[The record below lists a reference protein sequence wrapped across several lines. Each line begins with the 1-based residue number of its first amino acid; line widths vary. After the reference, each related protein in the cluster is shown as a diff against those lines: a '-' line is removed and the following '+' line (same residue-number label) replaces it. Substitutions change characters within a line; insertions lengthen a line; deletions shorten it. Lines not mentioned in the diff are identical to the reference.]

1 MPPLEAMLLMVSM
14 SSGVLVGDGVASEAL
29 LGVARSET
37 ASDDSS
43 VSSDRSVAE
52 SFSGDSVAVSSSRP
66 FTTTGL
72 IRDLC

>member
-1 MPPLEAMLLMVSM
+1 MVSTN
-14 SSGVLVGDGVASEAL
+14 SGVLVGDGVASEAL

-43 VSSDRSVAE
+43 VSSDRSAAE
-52 SFSGDSVAVSSSRP
+52 SLSGEFCGDCVVVSSSRP

-72 IRDLC
+72 IRDLLLSD